1 VLFRSRRVGFS
12 FFSTIWCWMIYD
24 QRDLDFHVMWKC
36 CTHRVV
42 SIGLL
47 LLVVSLLRLFNGMN
61 RIIAF
66 TYTRKAKSTATA
78 AKNERSFF
86 PPARKILNSSCNRYS
101 HMLAS
106 SGAGM
111 GHKFGEVVLGMML
124 AQMTNSTFVY
134 DSKTW
139 NVRGDHGGYEWFPEF
154 LPLEE
159 TAVTLTDLETNN
171 FSLLEVDD
179 NFLNLLS
186 RSKGEFK
193 DSCNIIFITS
203 WPKCDGSCF
212 QSSHTGSYNAAKWR
226 LREVHSRS
234 KFEPSNKIFKNLTS
248 QGILSVAWHLRGGD
262 IVLHSSE
269 DFYKNLASELMSVLF
284 DFSYHIFFLESIS
297 KNLISYPTSARQSFL
312 IIALTTTMYPM
323 PTLFIT
329 LWLLTFWWRVAAA
342 SQLLPQYLG
351 ALCNQHFL
359 SCQKKIHEIFTSCQK
374 TYQLMLQV
382 FLMKLFPRMKS
393 LLRFM
398 NMLKWRPECSH
409 FGFDCIFC
417 ANGQNHFH
425 IYLLILCLTSCIP

>member
-1 VLFRSRRVGFS
+1 
-12 FFSTIWCWMIYD
+12 MIYD

-106 SGAGM
+106 SKMGM
-111 GHKFGEVVLGMML
+111 GHRFGEVVLGMML

-139 NVRGDHGGYEWFPEF
+139 NVRGAHGGYEWFPEF

-159 TAVTLTDLETNN
+159 TAVTLTDLQTSN

-179 NFLNLLS
+179 DFLNLLS

-234 KFEPSNKIFKNLTS
+234 TFEPSNKIFKNLTS

-284 DFSYHIFFLESIS
+284 DFSYHIFFFGEYIEKFDFIPHFCETVFPNHCTYHHNVSNADTFFHFVVADILVTSGSSFPIAASVFRSSLQPTFSVMPKENSRNFYIMSEDIPIDATGLFNEVVS
-297 KNLISYPTSARQSFL
+297 KDEVIAQIHEYVKMKARMF
-312 IIALTTTMYPM
+312 P
-323 PTLFIT
+323 
-329 LWLLTFWWRVAAA
+329 LWL
-342 SQLLPQYLG
+342 
-351 ALCNQHFL
+351 
-359 SCQKKIHEIFTSCQK
+359 
-374 TYQLMLQV
+374 
-382 FLMKLFPRMKS
+382 
-393 LLRFM
+393 
-398 NMLKWRPECSH
+398 
-409 FGFDCIFC
+409 
-417 ANGQNHFH
+417 
-425 IYLLILCLTSCIP
+425 